1 MKHYEEP
8 SMRVIRLRNDDVV
21 ATDCTLTQSGATG
34 ENCGEPGHGTFPP
47 SDPTGVTPGVTL

>member
-21 ATDCTLTQSGATG
+21 ATDNGGNAGITSGV
-34 ENCGEPGHGTFPP
+34 PGQGGATFPP
-47 SDPTGVTPGVTL
+47 QGDPVDVTPGATL